1 MKILDKHNNEEFFK
15 ETDASKIVEAISHKN
30 EAEKRV
36 VSMQPSTEFGVK
48 TDPLEPTVEP
58 EDD

>member
-1 MKILDKHNNEEFFK
+1 MDKHNNLNEELYK
-15 ETDASKIVEAISHKN
+15 ETDASKLVEAISHKN
-30 EAEKRV
+30 EAEKRI